1 MRIILKISGEALK
14 GDYNISEEN
23 LEKIYKDIIDIK
35 QNNELIIVVGGGNFW
50 RGRNKLDINNVISDQ
65 IGMLGTVMNALAIT
79 SYLNQKGIISSCYSA
94 FEVLGIIKKSN
105 MDDVNKDLKDGK
117 VIVLGGGLG
126 VPNLSTDMT
135 TVSKGI
141 EYGVD
146 LILMSKNIDAIYDKD
161 PREEDAKKI
170 DEISHEELLKMSLNQ
185 GVSSLTVLDLEA
197 LVELAKHKIP
207 LYVYNSGSITNIKEV
222 LEGKSGTRVITK
234 N

>member
-1 MRIILKISGEALK
+1 MIDLAC
-14 GDYNISEEN
+14 
-23 LEKIYKDIIDIK
+23 EKW
-35 QNNELIIVVGGGNFW
+35 N
-50 RGRNKLDINNVISDQ
+50 
-65 IGMLGTVMNALAIT
+65 
-79 SYLNQKGIISSCYSA
+79 
-94 FEVLGIIKKSN
+94 
-105 MDDVNKDLKDGK
+105 GK

-141 EYGVD
+141 EYGAD

-161 PREEDAKKI
+161 PKEEDAKKI
-170 DEISHEELLKMSLNQ
+170 SELSHEELLKMSLNQ

-197 LVELAKHKIP
+197 LVELVKHKIP